1 MFHTQVILAMSLVIS
16 ISLSLHDRL
25 FNLLLGRLDLSSMQ
39 VSELLLN
46 RCCLATACHQ
56 VNPPPI
62 QSQRVSPCYSQW
74 FSSHVPL
81 ASKIECEVD
90 LSTRIG

>member
-46 RCCLATACHQ
+46 LCCLATACHQ
-56 VNPPPI
+56 VNPPPV
-62 QSQRVSPCYSQW
+62 QSQWVSPCGSPL
-74 FSSHVPL
+74 SHVPL